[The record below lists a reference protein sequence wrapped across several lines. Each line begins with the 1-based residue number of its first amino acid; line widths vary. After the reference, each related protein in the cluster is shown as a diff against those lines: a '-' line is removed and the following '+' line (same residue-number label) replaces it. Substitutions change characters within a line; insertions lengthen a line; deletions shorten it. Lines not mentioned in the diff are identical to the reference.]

1 MTWNWQF
8 DDWPNFTF
16 APEPLMTYER
26 DFLLHAGEVQ
36 GSMLHIRTEEKENL
50 IVDLLS
56 EEALKTSKI
65 EGEILDGDSM
75 QSSIRRQ
82 FGLATDSRK
91 IPPAEA
97 GVSEIMVDLYRTFAS
112 PLTHESLFAWHTMLM
127 NGRQNIRVVGNYRS
141 HSEPMQII
149 SGRAHE
155 PTVHFEAPPSG
166 RVQEE
171 MNRFIAWFN
180 DTAPN
185 GKKELAALERA
196 GIAHLYFESIHPFED
211 GNGRIGR
218 AISEKALSQALGRP
232 VLLALAHTIE
242 SRRKAYYAALQ
253 SGSRSLDSNQWM
265 LFSCESVMG
274 AQQYTLQLIQFLI
287 EKRRFFEQYGAVLNE
302 RQEKVVRRLFE
313 EGPAGFEGGLSA
325 DKYISITH
333 TSRATTTRDLQQ
345 LVESGALKKVGE
357 LRHTRYHLNL

>member
-16 APEPLMTYER
+16 PPELLVPYER
-26 DFLLHAGEVQ
+26 DFLIRAGEVQ
-36 GSMLHIRTEEKENL
+36 GSVLHIGKEEKENL

-56 EEALKTSKI
+56 EDALKTSKI
-65 EGEILDGDSM
+65 EGEILDRESM

-82 FGLATDSRK
+82 FGLAIDSRK
-91 IPPAEA
+91 IPAAEA
-97 GVSEIMVDLYRTFAS
+97 GVSEMMVDLYRTFAS

-141 HSEPMQII
+141 HSDPMQII
-149 SGRAHE
+149 SGRAYE
-155 PTVHFEAPPSG
+155 PTVHFEAPPSV

-171 MNRFIAWFN
+171 MDRFIAWFN

-185 GKKELAALERA
+185 GKKELAPLVRA

-253 SGSRSLDSNQWM
+253 SGSRSLDSTQWM
-265 LFSCESVMG
+265 LFFCESVTA
-274 AQQYTLQLIQFLI
+274 AQEYTLQLIQHLI
-287 EKRRFFEQYGAVLNE
+287 EKRKFFDRYGEKLNP
-302 RQEKVVRRLFE
+302 RQQKALLRMFE
-313 EGPAGFEGGLSA
+313 EGPAGFQGGLSA
-325 DKYISITH
+325 EKYLSLTR
-333 TSRATTTRDLQQ
+333 TSRATATRDLQQ
-345 LVESGALKKVGE
+345 LVEWGALKRVGE
-357 LRHTRYHLNL
+357 RRHTRYHLNL

>member
-8 DDWPNFTF
+8 EDWPNFSF
-16 APEPLMTYER
+16 SSESLVAYER
-26 DFLLHAGEVQ
+26 EFLLCAGEVQ
-36 GSMLHIRTEEKENL
+36 GSVLHIREDEKENL
-50 IVDLLS
+50 IVELLS

-65 EGEILDGDSM
+65 EGEILDRDSM

-82 FGLATDSRK
+82 FGLPTDSRK
-91 IPPAEA
+91 VPPAEA
-97 GVSEIMVDLYRTFAS
+97 GVSEMMVDLYRNFTR
-112 PLTHESLFAWHTMLM
+112 PLTHEELFSWHRMLM
-127 NGRQNIRVVGNYRS
+127 DGRQNIRIVGGYRS

-149 SGRAHE
+149 SGRAFE

-171 MNRFIAWFN
+171 MNRFIVWFN

-185 GKKELAALERA
+185 GKKELAPLERA

-242 SRRKAYYAALQ
+242 SRRKAYYTALQ
-253 SGSRSLDSNQWM
+253 SGSRNLDSTQWM
-265 LFSCESVMG
+265 LFFCESVLA
-274 AQQYTLQLIQFLI
+274 AQGYTLQLIQLLI
-287 EKRRFFEQYGAVLNE
+287 EKRKFFEQYGAALNE
-302 RQEKVVRRLFE
+302 RQEKVIRRLFE

-325 DKYISITH
+325 DKYLSLTR
-333 TSRATTTRDLQQ
+333 TSRATATRDLQQ
-345 LVESGALKKVGE
+345 LVEWGTLKRVGE
-357 LRHTRYHLNL
+357 RRHTRYYLNL